1 MSREILF
8 NSEARKAIKKGVDTV
23 ADAVKVTLGA
33 AGRNVVISNPWGY
46 QITKDGVTVA
56 RSIDLKDPIQNT
68 GAQMIKEVAEKMLAN
83 VGDSTTTS
91 IVLAQMIINL
101 GMEAVESG
109 ANPMELKK
117 GIDFAVKCIVDKL
130 KEMSIPCNTPEMIRQ
145 VAFVAANH
153 DSEIGDLVAEAFSK
167 ITEDGQVL
175 IDDSPSPKTEVKI
188 IDGYQFEQGWMET
201 IFVTDPNKMVGEL
214 KNPYILIYDGPITK
228 VSEIQPIMT
237 TVLTK
242 LNGCLL
248 IICNELDGEAF
259 AFIGVNRAQK
269 KIPVL
274 CVQSPAYGANRT
286 AILEDLAAVVGGS
299 IVAEERGDK
308 IESIDIEKLGRA
320 GRVFLTRNNTTI
332 FEGAGD
338 KEKLSERVN
347 QLKSLLEDPRSDFE
361 MEFLKRRVAKLAG
374 GVAVIS
380 VGGTSSVEQK
390 EKKDRCDDSV
400 RAVKSAIEEGIV
412 PGGGIALAQA
422 STAVF
427 DLGSKRSEAFVKGY
441 SILMQVCLAPFNQI
455 LENAGFI
462 GENFAQEML
471 KTFMVNQGFNVITE
485 EVVDM
490 IEAGI
495 IDPTK
500 AARCAIEFSASVA
513 GLLLTTEC
521 LAVHIDDVNPLQNGT
536 QK

>member
-68 GAQMIKEVAEKMLAN
+68 GAQMIKEVAEKMLTH

-91 IVLAQMIINL
+91 IVLAQQIINL
-101 GMEAVESG
+101 GMDMVDHG

-117 GIDFAVKCIVDKL
+117 GIDYAVTCIVGEL
-130 KEMSIPCNTPEMIRQ
+130 KKMSVPCNTSEMIHQ
-145 VAFVAANH
+145 IATVAANH
-153 DSEIGDLVAEAFSK
+153 DKEIGDLVAEAFSK

-175 IDDSPSPKTEVKI
+175 IDDSISGKTEVKI
-188 IDGYQFEQGWMET
+188 IDGYQFEKGWMES

-214 KNPYILIYDGPITK
+214 KDPYILIYDGPITK
-228 VSEIQPIMT
+228 VSEIQPILT
-237 TVLTK
+237 TVLK
-242 LNGCLL
+242 HLNGSLL

-259 AFIGVNRAQK
+259 AFIGVNRAKQN
-269 KIPVL
+269 IPVL

-286 AILEDLAAVVGGS
+286 AILEDLAAIVGGD
-299 IVAEERGDK
+299 IVAEDRGDK
-308 IESIDIEKLGRA
+308 IESIGIEKLGRA
-320 GRVFLTRNNTTI
+320 GKVFLTRNNTTI
-332 FEGAGD
+332 FNGHGD
-338 KEKLSERVN
+338 KDKLQERTN

-361 MEFLKRRVAKLAG
+361 MEFLKRRIAKLAG

-380 VGGTSSVEQK
+380 VGGASSVEQK

-400 RAVKSAIEEGIV
+400 RAVKSALEEGIV
-412 PGGGIALAQA
+412 PGGGIALAR
-422 STAVF
+422 V
-427 DLGSKRSEAFVKGY
+427 RN
-441 SILMQVCLAPFNQI
+441 SIVITEMGKSIDFNRGFAIMQMVCLAPFNQI
-455 LENAGFI
+455 LLNSGIIGDDSAPEILENISG
-462 GENFAQEML
+462 
-471 KTFMVNQGFNVITE
+471 NQGYDVISE
-485 EVVDM
+485 KIVDM
-490 IEAGI
+490 IESGI

-521 LAVHIDDVNPLQNGT
+521 LAVHIDDGVKPVI
-536 QK
+536 